1 MALASIIIYP
11 IYKDG
16 FLLLVK
22 EVLINT
28 KSYKVLIFS
37 LINFK
42 PLFAFLICQLNC
54 LLKLFIL
61 FLIGLI
67 T

>member
-1 MALASIIIYP
+1 MALASTIIYP
-11 IYKDG
+11 ICEDRS
-16 FLLLVK
+16 LLLVK
-22 EVLINT
+22 EVFINT
-28 KSYKVLIFS
+28 RSYKVLIFS

-54 LLKLFIL
+54 LLRLFIL
-61 FLIGLI
+61 FLTGLI